1 MTIKNIFENQNE
13 ITFLL
18 LEQMSDD
25 LNIELDDIDFDN
37 EKIKQYL
44 LKKYNIELI

>member
-25 LNIELDDIDFDN
+25 LNINLEDIRFDD

-44 LKKYNIELI
+44 FKKYNIELI